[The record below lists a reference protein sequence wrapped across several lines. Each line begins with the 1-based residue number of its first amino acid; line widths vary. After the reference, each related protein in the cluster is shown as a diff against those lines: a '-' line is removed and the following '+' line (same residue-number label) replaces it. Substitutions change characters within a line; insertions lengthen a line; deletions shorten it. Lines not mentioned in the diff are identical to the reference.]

1 MGDSFSTAGGPID
14 SASAPR
20 EAVSAWFHGGMEIR
34 GIDNVL
40 VPVGDLDAA
49 VGFYGGVLGFAVKF
63 MLPEQGIAMFDV
75 GGEVAGVMAR
85 VDPRAGENGL
95 SGMRL
100 WLEVPDALAA
110 AAELEGYGVQVISPP
125 FEVGTGWSVE
135 VSDPWGNVIGLT
147 DYVKRPELARPVS

>member
-1 MGDSFSTAGGPID
+1 
-14 SASAPR
+14 
-20 EAVSAWFHGGMEIR
+20 MEVR

-49 VGFYGGVLGFAVKF
+49 VSFYGDVLGLAVKF
-63 MLPEQGIAMFDV
+63 TLPEQGIAVFDV

-85 VDPRAGENGL
+85 VDPSAGAAGL

-100 WLEVPDALAA
+100 WLEVPDASAA
-110 AAELEGYGVQVISPP
+110 AAELQGCGVRVVTAP

-147 DYVKRPELARPVS
+147 DYLKRPELARPTS

>member
-1 MGDSFSTAGGPID
+1 MD
-14 SASAPR
+14 
-20 EAVSAWFHGGMEIR
+20 IR

-40 VPVGDLDAA
+40 VSVGDLDAA
-49 VGFYGGVLGFAVKF
+49 VSFYGGVLGLAVKF
-63 MLPEQGIAMFDV
+63 TLPEQGIAVFDV

-85 VDPRAGENGL
+85 VDPRAGAAGL

-100 WLEVPDALAA
+100 WLEVPDAVAA
-110 AAELEGYGVQVISPP
+110 AAELEAFGVPVVSAP

-147 DYVKRPELARPVS
+147 DYRKRPELARPMS

>member
-1 MGDSFSTAGGPID
+1 
-14 SASAPR
+14 
-20 EAVSAWFHGGMEIR
+20 MEIR

-49 VGFYGGVLGFAVKF
+49 VEFYAGVLGLPVKF
-63 MLPEQGIAMFDV
+63 TLPEQGIAVFDV

-85 VDPRAGENGL
+85 TDPRAGESGL

-100 WLEVPDALAA
+100 WLEVLDVQAA
-110 AAELEGYGVQVISPP
+110 VGELGERGVEMLSAP

-135 VSDPWGNVIGLT
+135 IADPWGNVIGLT
-147 DYVKRPELARPVS
+147 DYVKRPDLARPES

>member
-1 MGDSFSTAGGPID
+1 
-14 SASAPR
+14 
-20 EAVSAWFHGGMEIR
+20 MEIR

-49 VGFYGGVLGFAVKF
+49 VSFYGAVLGLAVKF
-63 MLPEQGIAMFDV
+63 TLPEQGIAVFDI

-85 VDPRAGENGL
+85 VDPRAGEAGL

-100 WLEVPDALAA
+100 WLEVPDALVAT
-110 AAELEGYGVQVISPP
+110 AELEGRGVQVVSAP

-135 VSDPWGNVIGLT
+135 VCDPWGNVIGLT
-147 DYVKRPELARPVS
+147 DYLKRPELARPTS